1 VGRCSLFAPISD
13 DFFFRDRVTGTV
25 DGEERCN
32 KLDGTHGRQSW
43 AVYSSVVSTSR
54 VVLAGC
60 GVSFAL
66 TLDCFFFFEEN
77 VEVSAFSYDSTP

>member
-66 TLDCFFFFEEN
+66 TLDCFFFEEN